1 MSRTFAN
8 LVKAIIFRKEDQY
21 NLSYTQHKRIL
32 LTGQLCLISFF
43 VVILYALFDYTFGID
58 YTWPYQLSC
67 AAIIALG
74 WYLNRIGH
82 HTVASLMLGIG
93 INLTVMIFSSL
104 EQVSTGLYMFYI
116 TTAVGAYAVFGY
128 EGRNKALLIAVMSIA
143 CFLIMVFVPFDILP
157 RHSYTETY
165 IAANLIFNFL
175 VSLIACVTI
184 IHFMLAIH
192 QRSESILVDNEK
204 KLVVQNQELIKINSE
219 LDKFVYSTSHDLR
232 APLSS
237 VRGLIQLVERET
249 DLDEIKLYVSLM
261 KNRVDSL
268 DKFITDI
275 SDYSRNSR
283 TEVVRTPVQVKEC
296 IGSVIESLQ
305 FYPGSERVRMN
316 LNIPEE
322 LSIVSDPMRLQLVI
336 GNLVSNAFKY
346 YDPGKK
352 EHYLNISASVHDS
365 ALDLTFSDNGIGIV
379 SERLPRVFDM
389 FFQAHEKSIG
399 SGLGLYIV
407 KETMEKL
414 GGTIRVQSSEGK
426 GSVFTLSLPL
436 VTASGVSGDEQ
447 SPSMPLS

>member
-1 MSRTFAN
+1 MSQTFAN
-8 LVKAIIFRKEDQY
+8 LVKAIIFRKGDQFS
-21 NLSYTQHKRIL
+21 LSYTQHKRIL

-104 EQVSTGLYMFYI
+104 EQVSTGLYMFYM

-143 CFLIMVFVPFDILP
+143 CFLIMVFLPFDILP

-175 VSLIACVTI
+175 ISLIACVTI

-192 QRSESILVDNEK
+192 QRSENILVENEK
-204 KLVVQNQELIKINSE
+204 KLVAQNQELSKINSE

-249 DLDEIKLYVSLM
+249 NLDEIKLYVSLM
-261 KNRVDSL
+261 KNRVDNL

-283 TEVVRTPVQVKEC
+283 TDVAHTPVHLKEC
-296 IGSVIESLQ
+296 IGSVLDSLR
-305 FYPGSERVRMN
+305 FYPGSERVQMK
-316 LNIPEE
+316 LNVPDE

-346 YDPGKK
+346 YDPGKN
-352 EHYLNISASVHDS
+352 EHFLNISASVHEA
-365 ALDLTFSDNGIGIV
+365 ALNLSFSDNGIGIV
-379 SERLPRVFDM
+379 PERLSRVFEM
-389 FFQAHEKSIG
+389 FFQAHERSIG

-407 KETMEKL
+407 KETIVKL
-414 GGTIRVQSSEGK
+414 GGTISVQSVEGK
-426 GSVFTLSLPL
+426 GSTFTVSLPL
-436 VTASGVSGDEQ
+436 DPGANASGSDELQ
-447 SPSMPLS
+447 QTK

>member
-8 LVKAIIFRKEDQY
+8 LVKAIIFKREDH

-32 LTGQLCLISFF
+32 LTGQLCLISFT
-43 VVILYALFDYTFGID
+43 VVILYALFDLAFGID

-67 AAIIALG
+67 AAVIGLG
-74 WYLNRIGH
+74 LYLNRMGR
-82 HTVASLMLGIG
+82 HTVASLLLGIG
-93 INLTVMIFSSL
+93 INLTVFIFSSL
-104 EQVSTGLYMFYI
+104 EQVSTGLYMFYM

-128 EGRNKALLIAVMSIA
+128 EGRKKAMFIAGLSIA
-143 CFLIMVFVPFDILP
+143 CFLLMVFFPFDILP
-157 RHSYTETY
+157 QHAYSESY

-175 VSLIACVTI
+175 ISLIACVTI

-192 QRSESILVDNEK
+192 QRSEGILMENEK
-204 KLVVQNQELIKINSE
+204 KLVAQNQELIKINSE

-237 VRGLIQLVERET
+237 VRGLIQLLEREKNM
-249 DLDEIKLYVSLM
+249 DEIMLYLGLM
-261 KNRVDSL
+261 KNRVENL

-283 TEVVRTPVQVKEC
+283 TEVTEAPVHVKEC
-296 IGSVIESLQ
+296 IGNVIDSLR
-305 FYPGSERVRMN
+305 FYPGSDRVQMHVN
-316 LNIPEE
+316 VPDD

-346 YDPGKK
+346 YDSGKA
-352 EHYLNISASVHDS
+352 EHYLNISARVKDAS
-365 ALDLTFSDNGIGIV
+365 LDLMFADNGIGIV
-379 SERLPRVFDM
+379 PERLSRVFDM
-389 FFQAHEKSIG
+389 FFQAHERSVG

-414 GGTIRVQSSEGK
+414 GGSVRAQSTEGM
-426 GSVFTLSLPL
+426 GSTFIVSLPL
-436 VTASGVSGDEQ
+436 RPEQHVSGDAE
-447 SPSMPLS
+447 SPKMP